1 MQQNQTDVQAYLVE
15 RLKSAKV
22 HFERALDCKLTE
34 FDTLYPY
41 MIEHPQ
47 FFWYKRY
54 VAWSEL
60 LTLVKI
66 FVDLELDWNSHF
78 SAKQIDYIEGRV
90 LHGHILDHW
99 YEGQTS

>member
-1 MQQNQTDVQAYLVE
+1 MQQNQTDVQAYLIE
-15 RLKSAKV
+15 RLKAAKV

-60 LTLVKI
+60 LTIVKI
-66 FVDLELDWNSHF
+66 FQDLELDWHSHF
-78 SAKQIDYIEGRV
+78 TPKQIEYVEGRV
-90 LHGHILDHW
+90 LHGHILDYW
-99 YEGQTS
+99 YEG